1 MTVDVKY
8 LLVIIYG
15 VMALSSCS
23 SLRKMNSKDASI
35 SKPAAKKNASQKI
48 TFLDNIEVRP
58 GQMITSQH
66 KTSGLSN
73 SPVVYAES
81 KLKPTNSNI
90 EKADWLQL
98 KYAIIMD
105 AAVET
110 VNNID
115 LLRKIDEWWG
125 TKYCMGGST
134 KNCIDCSA
142 FTSVIMREVY
152 NVELPRTA
160 QEQYNQSEHIA
171 LEDLK
176 EGDLV
181 FFHTSGR
188 AISHVGVYIANNKFL
203 QASTSGGVTITDL
216 NDKYWQPRFRGA
228 GRVRRY

>member
-8 LLVIIYG
+8 LLVIILC
-15 VMALSSCS
+15 VVTFSSCS
-23 SLRKMNSKDASI
+23 SLRKINSKDAST
-35 SKPAAKKNASQKI
+35 SKPVAKKNAPHKI

-81 KLKPTNSNI
+81 NLKTASTNI

-110 VNNID
+110 VNNLN

-142 FTSVIMREVY
+142 FTSIIMRDVY
-152 NVELPRTA
+152 GVSLPRTA
-160 QEQYNQSEHIA
+160 QEQYDQSEHIA
-171 LEDLK
+171 IEDVK

-188 AISHVGVYIANNKFL
+188 AISHVGVYIANNRFL

-216 NDKYWQPRFRGA
+216 NDKYWQLRFRGA

>member
-8 LLVIIYG
+8 LLVIISG
-15 VMALSSCS
+15 VVALSSCS
-23 SLRKMNSKDASI
+23 SLRKMNSKDASV
-35 SKPAAKKNASQKI
+35 SKPVVKKNPTHKI

-81 KLKPTNSNI
+81 KLKATSSNI

-110 VNNID
+110 VNNLD
-115 LLRKIDEWWG
+115 LLKKIDEWWG

-152 NVELPRTA
+152 SITLPRTA

-171 LEDLK
+171 LEELK

-188 AISHVGVYIANNKFL
+188 AVSHVGVYIANNKFL

>member
-1 MTVDVKY
+1 MTVNLKY
-8 LLVIIYG
+8 HLVIVIG
-15 VMALSSCS
+15 LVAFSSCS
-23 SLRKMNSKDASI
+23 SLQKIGSKDVSTNN
-35 SKPAAKKNASQKI
+35 KTVKTNTPHKI

-66 KTSGLSN
+66 KTSGISN

-81 KLKPTNSNI
+81 KPILSNV

-110 VNNID
+110 LINID
-115 LLRKIDEWWG
+115 LFRKIDEWWG

-142 FTSVIMREVY
+142 FSTIVMKDVY
-152 NVELPRTA
+152 GINLPRTA
-160 QEQYNQSEHIA
+160 QEQYNQSEHIV

-181 FFHTSGR
+181 FFNTSGR
-188 AISHVGVYIANNKFL
+188 AVSHVGIYLANNKFL
-203 QASTSGGVTITDL
+203 QASTSGGVTITDM
-216 NDKYWQPRFRGA
+216 NDKYWQPRFIGA
-228 GRVRRY
+228 GRFRKY

>member
-8 LLVIIYG
+8 LLVIISG
-15 VMALSSCS
+15 VVALSSCS
-23 SLRKMNSKDASI
+23 SLRKMNSKDASA
-35 SKPAAKKNASQKI
+35 SKPVAKKTSSHKI

-81 KLKPTNSNI
+81 KLKATPSNI

-110 VNNID
+110 VNNLD

-142 FTSVIMREVY
+142 FTSVIMRDVY
-152 NVELPRTA
+152 GIALPRTA
-160 QEQYNQSEHIA
+160 QEQYDQSERIV
-171 LEDLK
+171 LDDLK